1 MTDADDIPTGGPES
15 DEVLAAEFALR
26 LLDGPEAEAAQ
37 RRVLTDRAFAERVAR
52 WNSEF
57 ADLADEVSPVA
68 PSAATRQALLDRMF
82 GDPLRRGAGRG
93 AGLWRALGLVSTA
106 VAVALAVALFTGVG
120 GPGRLGV
127 NGAPVYISEVTSADG
142 AYRYLAFIDASADT
156 VRILRTAGDV
166 PAGRSL
172 ELWGVAPGGAPV
184 SLGVLPVDARAAV
197 PVPEGLRAEAEGL
210 VLAVSDEP
218 EGGSPTGQP
227 TGPVVASGEAVGI

>member
-1 MTDADDIPTGGPES
+1 MTDADDIPTGGPEG

-26 LLDGPEAEAAQ
+26 LLDGAEAEAAQ
-37 RRVLTDRAFAERVAR
+37 RRVLTDRDFADRVAR

-57 ADLADEVSPVA
+57 ADLAEEVSPVA
-68 PSAATRQALLDRMF
+68 PSATTRRALLDRMF
-82 GDPLRRGAGRG
+82 GDRAPARAGRG

-106 VAVALAVALFTGVG
+106 VAAALAVALFTGAG

-142 AYRYLAFIDASADT
+142 TYRYLAFIDASADT
-156 VRILRTAGDV
+156 VRILRTAGGATD
-166 PAGRSL
+166 GRSL
-172 ELWGVAPGGAPV
+172 QLWGVAPGAAPV

-197 PVPEGLRAEAEGL
+197 PVPEGLRAQAEGL

-227 TGPVVASGEAVGI
+227 TGTVVASGEAIGL